1 MSIVTSNRPD
11 SVAQLKKSLSV
22 VSDQLPLAALR
33 EAVTQRETLAPML
46 LEALGAMQIR
56 SKGSNSPAQSR
67 LALHALF
74 LLTEFREPSA
84 WQVVLDLFSSMSSA
98 ENIAIGDDFDEVVC
112 DQLSQILATLCPGD
126 ITPLQAIIENPGID
140 EYVRDAALGALV
152 VRYHQGDLEL
162 EPLDTSCIYRWIGRY
177 REGGM
182 EALKTHLAYLHQL
195 YQGGL
200 EQEKNQVWNA
210 WVQACYN
217 TDPEPF
223 MAALTDI
230 YDRELADTY
239 YITLEELSLRCGLD
253 PEVIKRSVQ
262 KQEGEFYCYLDDAA
276 KALGQLSCYSGAS
289 NELLTTMENLVI
301 NQTAPKV
308 NSERSLSFNSDA
320 VGVGRNDACPCGSGK
335 KFKKCCL
342 H

>member
-1 MSIVTSNRPD
+1 MPIAIDNLPD
-11 SVAQLKKSLSV
+11 SIAQLKKSLSR
-22 VSDQLPLAALR
+22 VSGQLPLAALR
-33 EAVTQRETLAPML
+33 EAAARRETLTPVL
-46 LEALGAMQIR
+46 LDALAAMQIR
-56 SKGSNSPAQSR
+56 SKRSSSLSRSR

-74 LLTEFREPSA
+74 LLTEFREPAA
-84 WQVVLDLFSSMSSA
+84 WPVVIDLFSSMSSV

-126 ITPLQAIIENPGID
+126 IAPLQAIIENAGID

-162 EPLDTSCIYRWIGRY
+162 ERLQ
-177 REGGM
+177 
-182 EALKTHLAYLHQL
+182 AYLHQL

-217 TDPEPF
+217 TEPEPF
-223 MAALTDI
+223 MAALTDL

-239 YITLEELSLRCGLD
+239 YITLDELTLRCGLD
-253 PEVIKRSVQ
+253 PEVIKKSVQ

-289 NELLTTMENLVI
+289 NELLTTMENLII
-301 NQTAPKV
+301 NRAVPTV
-308 NSERSLSFNSDA
+308 DSESLLSFNSA
-320 VGVGRNDACPCGSGK
+320 ANGAGRNDPCPCGSGK

>member
-1 MSIVTSNRPD
+1 MSIVTNNPPD
-11 SVAQLKKSLSV
+11 SVAHLKKSLSV

-33 EAVTQRETLAPML
+33 EAVTQRETLTPML
-46 LEALGAMQIR
+46 LAALAAMQIR

-84 WQVVLDLFSSMSSA
+84 WPVVLDLFSSMSSA

-126 ITPLQAIIENPGID
+126 ITPLQAIIENPAID

-162 EPLDTSCIYRWIGRY
+162 EPLQAYLHQLYQGDL
-177 REGGM
+177 EL
-182 EALKTHLAYLHQL
+182 EPLQAYLHQL

-262 KQEGEFYCYLDDAA
+262 KQEGEFYCYLDDAV

-308 NSERSLSFNSDA
+308 NNERLLSFNSDA

>member
-1 MSIVTSNRPD
+1 MSIVTSNLPD
-11 SVAQLKKSLSV
+11 SVAQLKKSLSM

-33 EAVTQRETLAPML
+33 EAVTQRETLTPML

-162 EPLDTSCIYRWIGRY
+162 EPLQ
-177 REGGM
+177 
-182 EALKTHLAYLHQL
+182 AYLHQL
-195 YQGGL
+195 YQNGL

-223 MAALTDI
+223 MVALTDI